1 MNENLIQNNNPQIKF
16 KEPKYINQND
26 FIYFKN
32 ELLKDLKEI
41 ESKILDKVK
50 TSLEQND
57 EKMLSMDSKI
67 NTCRTKIFE
76 LTSSINSNQSQSER
90 LNKLIIFKSKTEE
103 KISSFDERIR
113 NLKEYLNESIYSMNK
128 SIKEN
133 INYPGIV
140 GSNSK
145 FANLRAFIDFVMN
158 NINNINSFKEKMAAL
173 DIQNYKTKLDK
184 IMKSY
189 KMQIDTFMNSTK
201 NSQTENL
208 LIYDNKVAEILK
220 LFENRIED
228 EKNELKKNIEEISK
242 KYNDINIEI
251 ENIKNDLIDKIGINN
266 NKYDKKFMEIN
277 LLNEKYIS
285 DMDKIFKKIEENN
298 ENIKKINSDFGE
310 KMKDQENKLL
320 SKINHL
326 FSLIKKNNDNKN
338 YKKINPYRNKLDKDI
353 ILDKELNNFR
363 SLDPNIPTWELG
375 PVESRL
381 KKYIEG
387 EIGVGEIITNREK
400 KNTSN
405 ETEKNNKI
413 NKILD
418 NDEIPC
424 INNIKFIKFHNEA
437 IKNNNKENIDNK
449 LFMDRKKV
457 DSYIIEKE
465 NIIIN
470 RIPRK
475 QIIKN
480 LLQGSSEPISIYL
493 KQNKEERKN
502 IINKIRTHQKI
513 TLTANRKLDNSFKN
527 RFHNSN
533 SQFFQKK
540 KSEDGNSIDNNELLE
555 DLNEINNKRTFSSG
569 SKTRNNEQNSM
580 RQNSI
585 MGYNT
590 TEILKDNNNNS
601 KNKDNNDDEDNNLK
615 IINNDIFNNK
625 EDDYNKKKNKI
636 INNFNSASKLFDLNV
651 KNENLIKSKYKLLN
665 PLHKNLKIIKSP
677 TNQYSHINH
686 ELKLKNDK
694 DKEKIKRHSIHYYFS
709 AKNKNT

>member
-242 KYNDINIEI
+242 KYNDINIDI
-251 ENIKNDLIDKIGINN
+251 ENTKNDLIDKIGINN

-298 ENIKKINSDFGE
+298 ENIKKINSDFDE

-381 KKYIEG
+381 KK
-387 EIGVGEIITNREK
+387 
-400 KNTSN
+400 
-405 ETEKNNKI
+405 
-413 NKILD
+413 
-418 NDEIPC
+418 
-424 INNIKFIKFHNEA
+424 
-437 IKNNNKENIDNK
+437 
-449 LFMDRKKV
+449 
-457 DSYIIEKE
+457 
-465 NIIIN
+465 
-470 RIPRK
+470 
-475 QIIKN
+475 
-480 LLQGSSEPISIYL
+480 
-493 KQNKEERKN
+493 
-502 IINKIRTHQKI
+502 
-513 TLTANRKLDNSFKN
+513 
-527 RFHNSN
+527 
-533 SQFFQKK
+533 
-540 KSEDGNSIDNNELLE
+540 
-555 DLNEINNKRTFSSG
+555 
-569 SKTRNNEQNSM
+569 
-580 RQNSI
+580 
-585 MGYNT
+585 
-590 TEILKDNNNNS
+590 
-601 KNKDNNDDEDNNLK
+601 
-615 IINNDIFNNK
+615 
-625 EDDYNKKKNKI
+625 
-636 INNFNSASKLFDLNV
+636 
-651 KNENLIKSKYKLLN
+651 
-665 PLHKNLKIIKSP
+665 
-677 TNQYSHINH
+677 
-686 ELKLKNDK
+686 
-694 DKEKIKRHSIHYYFS
+694 
-709 AKNKNT
+709 